1 MKRFKKTIAL
11 FAAAL
16 CCIIPF
22 WNASFT
28 VNAEGATTYYLKYVD
43 ASGEW
48 RFQKGT
54 WEENGYH
61 RELYYMH
68 QEIKDGDLIVI
79 DGYHS
84 LNLTVNVRLNNLTVV
99 HGSDIVVTANGIDNV
114 FVING
119 SICSINGD
127 VTNADVYANSIA
139 NFNNNVGTLRV
150 LEEKD
155 NILHATVAVVG
166 TVNHLYA
173 GGKDYKHYEFYNFEA
188 NSLRITDGALKTEA
202 SKYSTTPSATTPST
216 TPAGSTGGASD
227 EYDDVPKTAD
237 ARFNPLWLVGM
248 AAICMVGA
256 YKLREE

>member
-11 FAAAL
+11 LAAAL

-22 WNASFT
+22 WNTSLTA
-28 VNAEGATTYYLKYVD
+28 NAEGATTYYLKYVD

-61 RELYYMH
+61 RELYYM
-68 QEIKDGDLIVI
+68 QQDIKDGDLIVI
-79 DGYHS
+79 DGYQP
-84 LNLTVNVRLNNLTVV
+84 LNLTVDVRLNNLTVV
-99 HGSDIVVTANGIDNV
+99 HGSDIVVTAKSIDNV

-119 SICSINGD
+119 STCSVNGN
-127 VTNADVYANSIA
+127 VTNADVYANSVA

-150 LEEKD
+150 LEEKE

-166 TVNHLYA
+166 TVDKLYA

-188 NSLRITDGALKTEA
+188 NSLRIVDGALKTDV
-202 SKYSTTPSATTPST
+202 SKYSPTPSANTPSA
-216 TPAGSTGGASD
+216 PSGNTGGGNA
-227 EYDDVPKTAD
+227 EYDDVPKTGD
-237 ARFNPLWLVGM
+237 ARFNPLWLIGM
-248 AAICMVGA
+248 AAVCMVGA

>member
-22 WNASFT
+22 WNTSLTA
-28 VNAEGATTYYLKYVD
+28 NAESATTYYLKYVD

-54 WEENGYH
+54 WEEGGYH
-61 RELYYMH
+61 RELYYM
-68 QEIKDGDLIVI
+68 QQDIKDGDLLVI
-79 DGYHS
+79 DGYQP
-84 LNLTVNVRLNNLTVV
+84 LNLTVDVRLNNLTVV
-99 HGSDIVVTANGIDNV
+99 HGNDIVVTAKSIDNV

-119 SICSINGD
+119 STCSVNGN
-127 VTNADVYANSIA
+127 VTNADVYANSVA

-150 LEEKD
+150 LEEND

-188 NSLRITDGALKTEA
+188 NSLRIVDGALKTDV
-202 SKYSTTPSATTPST
+202 SKYNTTPSAS
-216 TPAGSTGGASD
+216 TPAAPSGGNSG

-237 ARFNPLWLVGM
+237 SRFNPLWLIGM

-256 YKLREE
+256 YKLKEEK